1 MFVDRRVQQRRVPHP
16 PAFIASE
23 PVHFACQ
30 NKPWFLALVFA
41 RNIRLSFTLRSESS
55 VPQWVIALNRTCG
68 LEPKISEALA

>member
-23 PVHFACQ
+23 PIQFACQ

-55 VPQWVIALNRTCG
+55 AAQ
-68 LEPKISEALA
+68 

>member
-16 PAFIASE
+16 PAFIAGE
-23 PVHFACQ
+23 PIHFACQ

-55 VPQWVIALNRTCG
+55 AALTGYRASQDLRLGTLNQ
-68 LEPKISEALA
+68 